1 MLWHTPFGAMT
12 KPLPLTQ
19 AGVRR
24 AIRAAQSAGLRVVG
38 IRPDGT
44 VLTQAASE
52 LTAPLELTADLEQ
65 DGERSERG
73 TSRHS
78 DGGHR
83 IPLSEQREKSPREAV
98 PVRGHS
104 RPAHSNREKRGTP
117 EFARAYAKAVE
128 VLRGPAPPLTE
139 PTGRKIRKPFPPETL
154 GWLGTKYFASDEFR
168 KLDSKSQTTR
178 RSILEACFEEPHTDD
193 DPEPMG
199 FCPLKYFSPQKVY
212 AI

>member
-1 MLWHTPFGAMT
+1 
-12 KPLPLTQ
+12 
-19 AGVRR
+19 
-24 AIRAAQSAGLRVVG
+24 
-38 IRPDGT
+38 
-44 VLTQAASE
+44 
-52 LTAPLELTADLEQ
+52 
-65 DGERSERG
+65 
-73 TSRHS
+73 
-78 DGGHR
+78 
-83 IPLSEQREKSPREAV
+83 V

-128 VLRGPAPPLTE
+128 VLRGPARPLTE

-199 FCPLKYFSPQKVY
+199 FCPLKYFSPQKRLRDLKPGQPGAQNNRRKYLSAMFGWAIEQTPPLWTRANPARDIRRISY
-212 AI
+212 ATDGLHTWTLDEVR